1 MSTITVS
8 LYLVK
13 DGIKEVLEES
23 SSNNQNPAPQP
34 DATTDIQ
41 ENDTLQW
48 VLGTNSRISS
58 IDSIVAGNG
67 LTFTPIPTAA
77 NKWRCVVTGTVSAT
91 PYDYTV
97 YVTAS
102 PDSKPYDPKI
112 KVNPTGF

>member
-8 LYLVK
+8 LYLVNN
-13 DGIKEVLEES
+13 VLEES

-58 IDSIVAGNG
+58 IDSIAPGKG
-67 LTFTPIPTAA
+67 LTFDPLPTAA
-77 NKWRCVVTGTVSAT
+77 NSWTCEVKGKISTAD
-91 PYDYTV
+91 PYNYTV

-102 PDSKPYDPKI
+102 AGGDSKPYDPKI
-112 KVNPTGF
+112 RINPGHI